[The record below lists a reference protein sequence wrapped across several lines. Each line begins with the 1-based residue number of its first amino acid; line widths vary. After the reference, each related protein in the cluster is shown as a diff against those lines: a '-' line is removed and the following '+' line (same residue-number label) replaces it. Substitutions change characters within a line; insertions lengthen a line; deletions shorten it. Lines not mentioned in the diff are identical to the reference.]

1 MVKYQFG
8 DIVRE
13 VKEKVDRNNNPYEYY
28 IAGDHMD
35 TDELHLLRRGVFE
48 GSDVGPAFI
57 RIFKPGQVLYGSRR
71 TYLRKVAVADFE
83 GITANTTFV
92 LETKDES
99 VLLQRLL
106 PFIMQSDRFVQHS
119 IKRSKG
125 STNPYVLFSDL
136 ADYEV
141 DLPDIDKQKELAD
154 LLWAM
159 DDVKMSYKKLISAT
173 DELVKSHFIDMFGDP
188 SANTLGWPE
197 MRLEDACIKLTD
209 GTHFSPESFAT
220 GEYKYITAKH
230 IKADGF
236 DFSNLTYVPEAIHRP
251 IFERCNPEYGDI
263 LYIKDGATTGIAM
276 INTLKEEFTML
287 SSVALIKYNRHL
299 LDGQYLKALLNYP
312 TFYAIMRNNMGGAA
326 ITRLTVKKLCD
337 TLIPV
342 PPIDNQKQF
351 SAFVGQSDK
360 SKFELEQALA
370 ELNATYKR
378 IIAENLG

>member
-1 MVKYQFG
+1 MAKYRFEQ
-8 DIVRE
+8 IAINST
-13 VKEKVDRNNNPYEYY
+13 EKKKPVEEDR
-28 IAGDHMD
+28 
-35 TDELHLLRRGVFE
+35 F
-48 GSDVGPAFI
+48 
-57 RIFKPGQVLYGSRR
+57 
-71 TYLRKVAVADFE
+71 TYLGLEHLDSGSLKVTRFGSEVAPIGEKLVMHKGDVLFGKRRAYQKKVAIAPFDGIFSAHGMVLRPREDVIDKSFFPLFISSDYFLDAAIKISVGSLSPTINWRDLKTLEFE
-83 GITANTTFV
+83 
-92 LETKDES
+92 
-99 VLLQRLL
+99 L
-106 PFIMQSDRFVQHS
+106 P
-119 IKRSKG
+119 
-125 STNPYVLFSDL
+125 DL
-136 ADYEV
+136 ATQR
-141 DLPDIDKQKELAD
+141 KLAET
-154 LLWAM
+154 LWSINDTMEA
-159 DDVKMSYKKLISAT
+159 YKNLIFAT
-173 DELVKSHFIDMFGDP
+173 DELVKSQFIEMFGDP

-209 GTHFSPESFAT
+209 GTHFSPESFET

-236 DFSNLTYVPEAIHRP
+236 DFSNLTYVPEATHRP

-287 SSVALIKYNRHL
+287 SSVALIKYNRNL

-342 PPIDNQKQF
+342 PPIDNQKHF
-351 SAFVGQSDK
+351 SVFVGQSDK
-360 SKFELEQALA
+360 SKFELEKALS
-370 ELNATYKR
+370 ELTATYKR

>member
-1 MVKYQFG
+1 MAKYRFDQIAINSTEKKKPAEEDRFTYLGLEHLDSGTLRVTRFGTEVAPVGEKLVMHKGDVLFGKRRAYQKKVAIAPFDGIFSAHGMVL
-8 DIVRE
+8 RP
-13 VKEKVDRNNNPYEYY
+13 KEDVIDKVFFPLFISSDYFLDAAIKISVGSLSPTINWRDLKELEFELP
-28 IAGDHMD
+28 DMD
-35 TDELHLLRRGVFE
+35 TQRKLAE
-48 GSDVGPAFI
+48 
-57 RIFKPGQVLYGSRR
+57 VLW
-71 TYLRKVAVADFE
+71 
-83 GITANTTFV
+83 
-92 LETKDES
+92 
-99 VLLQRLL
+99 
-106 PFIMQSDRFVQHS
+106 S
-119 IKRSKG
+119 IND
-125 STNPYVLFSDL
+125 TME
-136 ADYEV
+136 A
-141 DLPDIDKQKELAD
+141 
-154 LLWAM
+154 
-159 DDVKMSYKKLISAT
+159 YKKLLSAT

>member
-1 MVKYQFG
+1 MAKYRFEQ
-8 DIVRE
+8 IALNSTAKKKPTE
-13 VKEKVDRNNNPYEYY
+13 EDR
-28 IAGDHMD
+28 
-35 TDELHLLRRGVFE
+35 F
-48 GSDVGPAFI
+48 
-57 RIFKPGQVLYGSRR
+57 
-71 TYLRKVAVADFE
+71 TYLGLEHLDPGSLTVTRWGADVAPKGEKLLMKKGDVLFGKRRAYQKKVAIAPFD
-83 GITANTTFV
+83 GIFSAHGMV
-92 LETKDES
+92 LRPREDVIDKNFFPLFISSDYFLDAAIKIS
-99 VLLQRLL
+99 V
-106 PFIMQSDRFVQHS
+106 
-119 IKRSKG
+119 G
-125 STNPYVLFSDL
+125 SLSPTINWRDL
-136 ADYEV
+136 KTLEF
-141 DLPDIDKQKELAD
+141 DLPDLETQRKLAAV
-154 LLWAM
+154 LWSINDTM
-159 DDVKMSYKKLISAT
+159 DAYKKLISAA
-173 DELVKSHFIDMFGDP
+173 DELVKSQFIEMFGDP

-287 SSVALIKYNRHL
+287 SSVALIKYNRNL

-342 PPIDNQKQF
+342 PPIDNQKHF